1 MATQADAA
9 KATESVTD
17 YVEAKTI
24 DTSAVDMSSFGSSG
38 AKSDQEGAAVE
49 IAPASVTIVANE
61 LIVSRDIAYSL
72 LVKAKG
78 DISAAFKSYT
88 SS

>member
-24 DTSAVDMSSFGSSG
+24 DTSAVDMSSFGSSSG
-38 AKSDQEGAAVE
+38 KSANEEAAVE
-49 IAPASVTIVANE
+49 IAPASVTVVANE
-61 LIVSRDIAYSL
+61 LMVSRDIAYSL
-72 LVKAKG
+72 LIKANG
-78 DISAAFKSYT
+78 DVGVAFKTYI